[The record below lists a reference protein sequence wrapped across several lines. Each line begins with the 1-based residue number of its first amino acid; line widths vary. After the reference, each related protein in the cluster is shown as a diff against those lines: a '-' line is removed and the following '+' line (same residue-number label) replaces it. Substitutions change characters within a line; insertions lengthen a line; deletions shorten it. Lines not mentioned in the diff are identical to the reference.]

1 MEKHILN
8 DLWWYFC
15 CWSGFYNFCE
25 PHTENMILSENLLFE
40 QVMSVN
46 AISRWETDK
55 LTIFFTKD
63 KIWSIKMFLHVSSA
77 TIVQEKLWIY
87 EIWDCLFNSSESQ
100 KEHFSFFFSKNFWN
114 TKILNVGSKSFQKIN
129 LSPIWGKIMSETC
142 LDDVSYQI
150 DA

>member
-25 PHTENMILSENLLFE
+25 PHTKNMILSKNLLFE

-100 KEHFSFFFSKNFWN
+100 KEHFSSFFFKNFLEHRIFKCGFK
-114 TKILNVGSKSFQKIN
+114 KISKDK
-129 LSPIWGKIMSETC
+129 SPCSMRKNYFWSSLG
-142 LDDVSYQI
+142 DVLYQI
-150 DA
+150 GA